1 MPSHSEMAIEFE
13 ARRLWEASGRPIW
26 SHPLDH
32 WSEAIGSL
40 AGRSAAQKAR
50 VPRYGPGRLGRRS
63 AKAEGARIGR
73 VIRWRTPTKS
83 PRWEPSRRIS
93 T

>member
-1 MPSHSEMAIEFE
+1 MPSHSETAIEFE

-40 AGRSAAQKAR
+40 AGRSTAAKDR
-50 VPRYGPGRLGRRS
+50 VPRRGAGKANTDWADIRQKRKELGS
-63 AKAEGARIGR
+63 DA
-73 VIRWRTPTKS
+73 
-83 PRWEPSRRIS
+83 
-93 T
+93 

>member
-50 VPRYGPGRLGRRS
+50 VPRYGPGKANSDWADVRQKRKELGS
-63 AKAEGARIGR
+63 DA
-73 VIRWRTPTKS
+73 
-83 PRWEPSRRIS
+83 
-93 T
+93 